1 MVCKL
6 LQTVKTQSLAIQ
18 LLLIENK
25 TRIQLQTD
33 SQLTLNCGPFENRSL
48 YVQGHLSTLL
58 WSLSFKLNDL

>member
-48 YVQGHLSTLL
+48 LL
-58 WSLSFKLNDL
+58 

>member
-33 SQLTLNCGPFENRSL
+33 SQLTLNCGAFENRSL
-48 YVQGHLSTLL
+48 LL
-58 WSLSFKLNDL
+58 